1 LFCRENLSHMLEEEE
16 RSGKEEKA
24 TVYYNNGNAFL

>member
-1 LFCRENLSHMLEEEE
+1 MLEEEE
-16 RSGKEEKA
+16 RCGKEEKA